1 MTVLDADDCARNTID
16 FHAQSLSLA
25 YEDHEVI
32 HELSLAIPSQKITAL
47 VGPNGSGK
55 STLLKG
61 LARMM
66 KPTGGAVY
74 LDSQAIH
81 RLPTKQVAKRLA
93 MLPQRPEAPDGLT
106 VRELVAF
113 GRFPH
118 QGFFGICTEEDDA
131 KIEQAL
137 EITGIAEM
145 ADHPLGEL
153 SGGQR
158 QLAWVAMALAQDTR
172 LLLLDEPTT
181 FLDMAHQIEVLDV
194 LDRLNRD
201 HGRTIVMVLH
211 DLNLAARYA
220 ACMVVV
226 GGGKVLHQGT
236 PWDIMQPS
244 VLATAFGVEATI
256 LRDPKSGAPICV
268 PYSPQNG
275 SRDQKKHEKDD
286 SV

>member
-1 MTVLDADDCARNTID
+1 MTVLFADNGVKNTID
-16 FHAQSLSLA
+16 FQAQSLSLA

-32 HELSLAIPSQKITAL
+32 HELSLTIPSQTITAL

-61 LARMM
+61 LARLM
-66 KPTGGAVY
+66 KPTGGTVY

-81 RLPTKQVAKRLA
+81 SLPTKQVARRLA

-118 QGFFGICTEEDDA
+118 QGFFGVCTEEDDA

-137 EITGIAEM
+137 EITGIGEL

-158 QLAWVAMALAQDTR
+158 QLAWIAMALAQDTR

-194 LDRLNRD
+194 LDRLHRE

-220 ACMVVV
+220 THMVVI
-226 GGGKVLHQGT
+226 GGGKVLYQGT

-244 VLATAFGVEATI
+244 VLATAFGVKAAI
-256 LRDPKSGAPICV
+256 LRDPQSGAPICV
-268 PYSPQNG
+268 PYSSHNG
-275 SRDQKKHEKDD
+275 SH
-286 SV
+286 V

>member
-1 MTVLDADDCARNTID
+1 MIGFDTTIASAKTID
-16 FHAQSLSLA
+16 FQAQSLSLA

-32 HELSLAIPSQKITAL
+32 HELSLVIPSQTITAL

-61 LARMM
+61 LARLM
-66 KPTGGAVY
+66 KPTGGTVY

-81 RLPTKQVAKRLA
+81 SLPTKQVARRLA
-93 MLPQRPEAPDGLT
+93 MLPQRPEAPDGLA

-118 QGFFGICTEEDDA
+118 QGFFGVCTEEDDA

-137 EITGIAEM
+137 EITGIGEL

-158 QLAWVAMALAQDTR
+158 QLAWIAMALAQDTR

-194 LDRLNRD
+194 LDRLHRE

-220 ACMVVV
+220 THMVVI
-226 GGGKVLHQGT
+226 GGGKVLYQGT

-244 VLATAFGVEATI
+244 VLATAFGVNAAI
-256 LRDPKSGAPICV
+256 LRDPQSGAPICV
-268 PYSPQNG
+268 PYSSHNG
-275 SRDQKKHEKDD
+275 SH
-286 SV
+286 V

>member
-1 MTVLDADDCARNTID
+1 MIGFDTISASAKTMD
-16 FHAQSLSLA
+16 FQAQNLSLA

-32 HELSLAIPSQKITAL
+32 HELSLLIPSQRITAL

-61 LARMM
+61 LARLM
-66 KPTGGAVY
+66 KPTCGAAY
-74 LDSQAIH
+74 LDGQAIH
-81 RLPTKQVAKRLA
+81 RLPTRQVARRLA

-118 QGFFGICTEEDDA
+118 QGFFGVCTDADDA
-131 KIEQAL
+131 KIDEAL
-137 EITGIAEM
+137 EITGISELT
-145 ADHPLGEL
+145 DHPLGEL

-181 FLDMAHQIEVLDV
+181 FLDMTHQIEVLDV
-194 LDRLNRD
+194 LRRLNQE
-201 HGRTIVMVLH
+201 HGRTIIMVLH
-211 DLNLAARYA
+211 DLNMAARYA
-220 ACMVVV
+220 SHMVVI
-226 GGGKVLHQGT
+226 GGGKVLCQGT
-236 PWDIMQPS
+236 PWDIMRPH

-256 LRDPKSGAPICV
+256 LRDPKSGSPICV
-268 PYSPQNG
+268 PYN
-275 SRDQKKHEKDD
+275 SRNSAHI
-286 SV
+286 

>member
-1 MTVLDADDCARNTID
+1 MIGFD
-16 FHAQSLSLA
+16 FQAQSLSLA

-32 HELSLAIPSQKITAL
+32 HELSLLIPSQQITAL

-61 LARMM
+61 LARLM
-66 KPTGGAVY
+66 KPTCGAVY

-81 RLPTKQVAKRLA
+81 RLPTKQVARRLA

-118 QGFFGICTEEDDA
+118 QGFFGVCTEEDDA
-131 KIEQAL
+131 KIDEAL
-137 EITGIAEM
+137 EITGI
-145 ADHPLGEL
+145 DGLSDQPLGEL

-181 FLDMAHQIEVLDV
+181 FLDMTHQIEVLDV
-194 LDRLNRD
+194 LRRLNQE
-201 HGRTIVMVLH
+201 HGRTIIMVLH
-211 DLNLAARYA
+211 DLNMAARYA
-220 ACMVVV
+220 THMVVI
-226 GGGKVLHQGT
+226 GSGKVLCQGS
-236 PWDIMQPS
+236 PWDIMQPHI
-244 VLATAFGVEATI
+244 LATAFGVEATI
-256 LRDPKSGAPICV
+256 LRDPKSGSPICV
-268 PYSPQNG
+268 PYNSQNG
-275 SRDQKKHEKDD
+275 SHI
-286 SV
+286 

>member
-1 MTVLDADDCARNTID
+1 MLGLDTDDTRHALD
-16 FHAQSLSLA
+16 FQAQSLSLA

-32 HELSLAIPSQKITAL
+32 HELSLAIPSGQITAL

-61 LARMM
+61 LARLMR
-66 KPTGGAVY
+66 PTYGAVY

-81 RLPTKQVAKRLA
+81 RLPTKQVARRLA

-118 QGFFGICTEEDDA
+118 QGFFGVLTQEDDA
-131 KIEQAL
+131 KIDQAL
-137 EITGIAEM
+137 EITGIAAL
-145 ADHPLGEL
+145 ADQSLGEL

-158 QLAWVAMALAQDTR
+158 QLAWVAMALAQDTQ

-194 LDRLNRD
+194 LKRLNQA

-211 DLNLAARYA
+211 DLNMAARYSSH
-220 ACMVVV
+220 MVVIRE
-226 GGGKVLHQGT
+226 GKLLSQGT
-236 PWDIMQPS
+236 PWDIMQPE
-244 VLATAFGVEATI
+244 VLAAAFDVEATI
-256 LRDPKSGAPICV
+256 LRDPRSGSPICV
-268 PYSPQNG
+268 PHGMQSSHGRQ
-275 SRDQKKHEKDD
+275 R
-286 SV
+286 

>member
-1 MTVLDADDCARNTID
+1 MTVLSADNGVKNTID
-16 FHAQSLSLA
+16 FQARSLSLA

-32 HELSLAIPSQKITAL
+32 HELSLMIPARQITAL

-61 LARMM
+61 LARLM
-66 KPTGGAVY
+66 KPSCGAVY

-118 QGFFGICTEEDDA
+118 QGFFGVCTEEDDA
-131 KIEQAL
+131 QIEQAL
-137 EITGIAEM
+137 EITGISDL
-145 ADHPLGEL
+145 ADRALGEL

-158 QLAWVAMALAQDTR
+158 QLAWVGMALAQNTR

-181 FLDMAHQIEVLDV
+181 FLDMSHQIEVLDV
-194 LDRLNRD
+194 LKRLNEE

-211 DLNLAARYA
+211 DLNMAARYA
-220 ACMVVV
+220 AHMVVIS
-226 GGGKVLHQGT
+226 GGNVLYQGT
-236 PWDIMQPS
+236 PWDIMQPK
-244 VLATAFGVEATI
+244 VLATAFGIEATI
-256 LRDPKSGAPICV
+256 LRDPRSGSPVCV
-268 PYSPQNG
+268 PYG
-275 SRDQKKHEKDD
+275 SQREA
-286 SV
+286 VLP